1 MFTRLVLAARSA
13 MAAAI
18 AGGIATAHAGENE
31 AVRFAIFHGYT
42 AAIEEACPAYFVY
55 SSATMGSH
63 LSPGDR
69 AQAMAMEPEWRN
81 EMRRSVKSLGC
92 DAAARDALAFTDLSF
107 NQVWEYKR

>member
-1 MFTRLVLAARSA
+1 MFTRLALAAMISG
-13 MAAAI
+13 AAS
-18 AGGIATAHAGENE
+18 TALAGENE

-55 SSATMGSH
+55 MTATLGSH
-63 LSPGDR
+63 LSPADR
-69 AQAMAMEPEWRN
+69 AAAMATAPEWRN
-81 EMRRSVKSLGC
+81 EMRRNVKSLGC